1 MIENYKKCYN
11 EHKEVLRMEL
21 FIGAVLLLSGAV
33 VIMNFLGSSPSLKK
47 RDEHNQS
54 KPMDDSIYPSH
65 PSGL

>member
-1 MIENYKKCYN
+1 
-11 EHKEVLRMEL
+11 MEL